1 MDEKSYQNILVYDI
15 FYTSLFDAIPL
26 FIRFKKVDELIR
38 VYDGLDIWHYL
49 PLKNLIPLTTELDVF
64 LVKKVAVNTFFLIIM
79 QKFDS
84 YDSLP
89 PEKMLT
95 LRNVIILIKS
105 VFNKDKNR
113 YYYTCLE
120 ECSYQLA
127 EK

>member
-1 MDEKSYQNILVYDI
+1 MTLFASEKFNTIDNR
-15 FYTSLFDAIPL
+15 
-26 FIRFKKVDELIR
+26 IRCLLSQKSGSK
-38 VYDGLDIWHYL
+38 Y
-49 PLKNLIPLTTELDVF
+49 VF
-64 LVKKVAVNTFFLIIM
+64 SHNYAKIKL
-79 QKFDS
+79 DS

>member
-1 MDEKSYQNILVYDI
+1 MTLFASEK
-15 FYTSLFDAIPL
+15 FDTIDNR
-26 FIRFKKVDELIR
+26 IRFLIS
-38 VYDGLDIWHYL
+38 
-49 PLKNLIPLTTELDVF
+49 
-64 LVKKVAVNTFFLIIM
+64 
-79 QKFDS
+79 QKRGIKYIFSHNYAKIKLDS

-105 VFNKDKNR
+105 VFNKDKNH

>member
-15 FYTSLFDAIPL
+15 LYTSLFDAIPL
-26 FIRFKKVDELIR
+26 FIRFKKVDGFIR

-49 PLKNLIPLTTELDVF
+49 LWKIWYYWQHNYAKIKL
-64 LVKKVAVNTFFLIIM
+64 
-79 QKFDS
+79 DS

-105 VFNKDKNR
+105 VFNKDKNH

>member
-1 MDEKSYQNILVYDI
+1 MTLFASEKFNTIDNR
-15 FYTSLFDAIPL
+15 
-26 FIRFKKVDELIR
+26 IRCLISQKGGSKY
-38 VYDGLDIWHYL
+38 VFSHNYPKIKLD
-49 PLKNLIPLTTELDVF
+49 
-64 LVKKVAVNTFFLIIM
+64 
-79 QKFDS
+79 S
-84 YDSLP
+84 CDSLP

-105 VFNKDKNR
+105 VFNKDKNH